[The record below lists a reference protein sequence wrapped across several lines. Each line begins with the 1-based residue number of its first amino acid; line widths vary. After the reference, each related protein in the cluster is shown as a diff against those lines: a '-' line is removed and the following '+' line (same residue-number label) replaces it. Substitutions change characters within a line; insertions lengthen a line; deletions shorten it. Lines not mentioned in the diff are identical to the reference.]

1 MRVLRYDK
9 HKYIGFLGLLSI
21 IGLKGFITGNHLWFL
36 LFINYGCFTFF
47 YENSI
52 VYKER

>member
-1 MRVLRYDK
+1 MRYDK

-36 LFINYGCFTFF
+36 LFINYAWFIICIVKDVF
-47 YENSI
+47 YE
-52 VYKER
+52 RRL